1 MIVLVVDDDGLTRA
15 LMSRTL
21 SRLGC
26 DVSTAENGK
35 IALEMI
41 AGRSSAGKRDPN
53 AEPNVDSPM
62 EVDGNGAASNGPFTY
77 NYDVIFLDNEMPVL
91 SGLVVVTKLREMG
104 RRDFVVGVTGEILGS
119 HLRNCRLN
127 GRQEILSLRTKRS
140 ISKLVWTSGWHHG
153 PFFVLGVIKICC
165 LSSVLTKPV
174 FETSLVEMLSIAEER
189 RRRPA

>member
-104 RRDFVVGVTGEILGS
+104 RRDFVVGVTG
-119 HLRNCRLN
+119 N
-127 GRQEILSLRTKRS
+127 T
-140 ISKLVWTSGWHHG
+140 LVEDQKEY
-153 PFFVLGVIKICC
+153 FEAGVDH
-165 LSSVLTKPV
+165 VLTKPV